1 MKTFHCQCGQT
12 VFFDNAICLACNT
25 VLAYSFEQARMLSL
39 QAAPEAGAEVW
50 RDIQEGGLYRFCGNR
65 SQHDICNGIIQHDSH
80 ESFCVACRLNNTIPD
95 LGVAENLPRW
105 RRIEQAKR
113 RLIYGLL
120 ALELPLTFPVAGFP
134 RGIMFDFLED
144 QRSNPNVP
152 DEFVSTGHRNGL
164 ITINVL
170 EADDVERARQRQQ
183 SAERYRTVLGHFR
196 HEAGHYYYELLVT
209 KPEAFAAQFGDPA
222 LDYNGALSNHYN
234 FGPMPGWESYYVSAY
249 ASVHPLEDW
258 AECFA
263 HYLHTLDTIET
274 AVARGVIPPLE
285 DDKDIDEVLNC
296 WGELAV
302 TINELNR
309 SLGLL
314 DAYPF
319 VVTPMVANKLRF
331 IHQAIQNQRR

>member
-1 MKTFHCQCGQT
+1 
-12 VFFDNAICLACNT
+12 
-25 VLAYSFEQARMLSL
+25 
-39 QAAPEAGAEVW
+39 
-50 RDIQEGGLYRFCGNR
+50 
-65 SQHDICNGIIQHDSH
+65 
-80 ESFCVACRLNNTIPD
+80 
-95 LGVAENLPRW
+95 
-105 RRIEQAKR
+105 
-113 RLIYGLL
+113 
-120 ALELPLTFPVAGFP
+120 
-134 RGIMFDFLED
+134 
-144 QRSNPNVP
+144 
-152 DEFVSTGHRNGL
+152 
-164 ITINVL
+164 
-170 EADDVERARQRQQ
+170 
-183 SAERYRTVLGHFR
+183 
-196 HEAGHYYYELLVT
+196 
-209 KPEAFAAQFGDPA
+209 
-222 LDYNGALSNHYN
+222 
-234 FGPMPGWESYYVSAY
+234 
-249 ASVHPLEDW
+249 VHPLEDW